1 MNFAFFDA
9 KPYEIPHFEKHA
21 QGAGITFKYFEVKL
35 NEDTVKLCEGFVG
48 ICISERDTL
57 SWRVIDKLTE
67 YGVRTVAL
75 RCTGFNNVDMKHAFG
90 KVRVLRIPYYSP
102 HAVAEHTAALLLSL
116 VRKIP
121 RASARMKDSNR
132 SLTGLSGIEL
142 YGKTAGIVG
151 TGRIGRAFAD
161 ICHGFGMR
169 VLAYD
174 KFRSEELLGG
184 GRVKYSSLTEL
195 LSKSDIISL
204 HCPLKDETYHIIGA
218 DALASC
224 KSGAIIINT
233 SRSALIDTAAL
244 LDAINQ
250 GRIGGA
256 CLDIYEEEI
265 DLFSKNHAAS
275 ISESGALAGLI
286 SHPRVIATY
295 HQGYLTEENLDGIA
309 ETTVKS
315 IVELRESGKS
325 KNELC

>member
-9 KPYEIPHFEKHA
+9 KPYEIPYFEKHA
-21 QGAGITFKYFEVKL
+21 QGVGITFKYFDTRL

-48 ICISERDTL
+48 ICISQRDTL
-57 SWRVIDKLTE
+57 SWRVIDKLAE

-102 HAVAEHTAALLLSL
+102 HAVAEHAAALLLSL

-121 RASARMKDSNR
+121 RASARTKDSIH
-132 SLTGLSGIEL
+132 SLTGLSGMEL
-142 YGKTAGIVG
+142 YGKTVGIIG

-161 ICHGFGMR
+161 ICLGFGMH
-169 VLAYD
+169 VISYD

-184 GRVKYSSLTEL
+184 GRVKYSSLAEL
-195 LSKSDIISL
+195 FSKSDIISL
-204 HCPLKDETYHIIGA
+204 HCPLKDETYHIIGSE
-218 DALASC
+218 ALAAC
-224 KSGAIIINT
+224 KRGAIIINT
-233 SRSALIDTAAL
+233 SRSALIDTEAL
-244 LDAINQ
+244 LDAIKC

-265 DLFSKNHAAS
+265 DLFSKNHTAS
-275 ISESGALAGLI
+275 ISESGALARLI
-286 SHPRVIATY
+286 SHPSVLTTY

-309 ETTVKS
+309 ETTVKN
-315 IVELRESGKS
+315 IVELRESGKC